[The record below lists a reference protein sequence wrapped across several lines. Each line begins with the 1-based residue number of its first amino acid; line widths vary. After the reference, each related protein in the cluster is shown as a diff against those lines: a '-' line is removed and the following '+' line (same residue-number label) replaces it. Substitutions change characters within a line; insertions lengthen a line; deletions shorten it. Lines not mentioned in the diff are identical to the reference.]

1 MNKHVLN
8 NDVAEPLVRK
18 LVADTLS
25 GAIIWERQEVDNNV
39 EIPKEMQVPLTTA
52 RVDYHF
58 SAELGNST
66 VCHFQH
72 QNSLYF
78 VWLVNDKGGFAYFSG
93 GLYEMPGFSAG
104 IIDLANAIRKVT
116 YDDDGILEDISA
128 YIKG

>member
-1 MNKHVLN
+1 MKKHVLN

-25 GAIIWERQEVDNNV
+25 GAITWEKQPLDETV
-39 EIPKEMQVPLTTA
+39 EIPERLQVPLTTA

-58 SAELGNST
+58 TSEIGEGVT
-66 VCHFQH
+66 CHFQH

-78 VWLVNDKGGFAYFSG
+78 VWIVNDNGGFAYFSG
-93 GLYEMPGFSAG
+93 GLYEMPGFSNG

-116 YDDDGILEDISA
+116 YEEDGILNDIQA

>member
-8 NDVAEPLVRK
+8 NDVAHPLVKK

-25 GAIIWERQEVDNNV
+25 GAITWEREELDEHV
-39 EIPKEMQVPLTTA
+39 EIPERLQVPLTRA

-58 SAELGNST
+58 ATKLSDGV

-78 VWLVNDKGGFAYFSG
+78 VWLVNDNGGFAYFSG
-93 GLYEMPGFSAG
+93 GLYEMPGFSEG

-116 YDDDGILEDISA
+116 HDEDGILEEIKA
-128 YIKG
+128 YING